1 MVPPSLRNSG
11 PALQKGN
18 ISNVSGP
25 PSERPTAIATA
36 CLAIFD
42 GNTGYSA
49 FVLFH
54 FNSGVIIVDEA
65 TVAAKK

>member
-1 MVPPSLRNSG
+1 MVPRSLRNSG

-18 ISNVSGP
+18 ISTVFGP
-25 PSERPTAIATA
+25 LSERPTALATA

-49 FVLFH
+49 CVLFQ
-54 FNSGVIIVDEA
+54 FNPGVIIVDEA